1 MAKLTKAQRE
11 WRPGMKKKPR
21 STKVMFA
28 STVLTCEA
36 FLAIFVTLAAFGL
49 KRAEPAVVLSLGAA
63 MAVMC
68 IVTCALLRKPA
79 GYIIGWIL
87 QVLFFLT
94 GFILVDMFYLSVF
107 FGLCWWYALKKGG
120 EMDVEDKRRSAAQA
134 QWDRTHPNV
143 ES

>member
-11 WRPGMKKKPR
+11 WRPGMQKKQR

-28 STVLTCEA
+28 STVLVCEA

-49 KRAEPAVVLSLGAA
+49 KRAEPVVILSLGAA
-63 MAVMC
+63 LAVLC

-79 GYIIGWIL
+79 GYLIGWIL
-87 QVLFFLT
+87 QVIFFAT

-120 EMDVEDKRRSAAQA
+120 EMDVEDRRRAAAQA
-134 QWDRTHPNV
+134 QWERQQPTKD
-143 ES
+143 S

>member
-1 MAKLTKAQRE
+1 M
-11 WRPGMKKKPR
+11 
-21 STKVMFA
+21 
-28 STVLTCEA
+28 
-36 FLAIFVTLAAFGL
+36 
-49 KRAEPAVVLSLGAA
+49 LSLGAA
-63 MAVMC
+63 MAVLC

-79 GYIIGWIL
+79 GDVIGWIL

-120 EMDVEDKRRSAAQA
+120 EMDVEDKRRAAAQA
-134 QWDRTHPNV
+134 EWDRAHPNV